1 MKPVHSQSQSIW
13 FKVLSGILGLGAAL
27 ASAFFVFGIVR
38 LGLFSQPVNIL
49 IGGTIAL
56 LMVIL
61 IAMQFSLTTSLFSK
75 IGMSLLTLVVTLVMG
90 AASLFFF
97 QEADALPW
105 SFSSSS
111 SSAASKS
118 SSLTSSSLSLSHGA
132 LSPLVDGPTE
142 QVEDG
147 FINTSEEDPAY
158 TSSLENPNYPILN
171 PLDPGSTNSSSSNSV
186 NEVIV
191 DTPLYVPD
199 GDDSIYV
206 DEPLYIPPESD
217 TDSSHQD
224 QATTNTSTS
233 F

>member
-13 FKVLSGILGLGAAL
+13 FKVLSSILGLGAAL
-27 ASAFFVFGIVR
+27 SSAFFVFGLVR
-38 LGLFSQPVNIL
+38 VGLFSQPINIL

-75 IGMSLLTLVVTLVMG
+75 IGMSLLTLVVTLVMA

-97 QEADALPW
+97 QEADTLPW

-111 SSAASKS
+111 SSIASKN
-118 SSLTSSSLSLSHGA
+118 SSLASSSLSLSHTS
-132 LSPLVDGPTE
+132 LSLSVDGSGE

-147 FINTSEEDPAY
+147 FIDISEEDPAY
-158 TSSLENPNYPILN
+158 TPSLENPNSPVFN
-171 PLDPGSTNSSSSNSV
+171 PVDPGSTNSSSSNSV
-186 NEVIV
+186 TEVIV
-191 DTPLYVPD
+191 DTPLYVPND
-199 GDDSIYV
+199 DDSIYV
-206 DEPLYIPPESD
+206 DEPLYIPPESN
-217 TDSSHQD
+217 TNLSSQD
-224 QATTNTSTS
+224 QTSINTSAS